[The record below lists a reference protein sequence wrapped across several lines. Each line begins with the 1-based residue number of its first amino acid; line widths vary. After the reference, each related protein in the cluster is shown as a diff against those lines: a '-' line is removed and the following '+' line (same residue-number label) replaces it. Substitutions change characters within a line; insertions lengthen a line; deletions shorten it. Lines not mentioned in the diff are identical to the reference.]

1 MSDILNFESL
11 TLLASNVN
19 NPEEMIEILKKSMY
33 LAGDVPAFWVK
44 ELTDLER
51 RMEEGRSIYRG
62 GKVES
67 INGEKT
73 K

>member
-33 LAGDVPAFWVK
+33 LAGDVPAFLVK
-44 ELTDLER
+44 ELTGLEK
-51 RMEEGRSIYRG
+51 RMREEVSIEEGR
-62 GKVES
+62 
-67 INGEKT
+67 
-73 K
+73 